1 MTSSEI
7 RKNARTSLA
16 GKWGKGVLITI
27 AYAVVM
33 WLFGFITGLVGEGSV
48 LQTVLEL
55 IVFIISVPLSLGLVF
70 TFMKLKRGEEV
81 GAFDFFKLGFS
92 NFGKSWRLYGSQ
104 IVKLIVPVIC
114 VIVSVVIMVVGLFT
128 FLGNSISPDNLNT
141 LNSLLETSN
150 QTGLENYFASVT
162 FGSSTLL
169 LVGFILWIVSSIY
182 LYIKGLSLSVTFN
195 IAYDEPELTGMQ
207 TASKSQE
214 LMKGHKGGYF
224 ILTLSFIGWAILS
237 VLTLGIGFLWL
248 LPYMQVSFVCFY
260 DALVGKTTE
269 KPVEEKPVETPA
281 E

>member
-104 IVKLIVPVIC
+104 IVKLIVPVI
-114 VIVSVVIMVVGLFT
+114 F
-128 FLGNSISPDNLNT
+128 
-141 LNSLLETSN
+141 
-150 QTGLENYFASVT
+150 
-162 FGSSTLL
+162 
-169 LVGFILWIVSSIY
+169 
-182 LYIKGLSLSVTFN
+182 
-195 IAYDEPELTGMQ
+195 
-207 TASKSQE
+207 
-214 LMKGHKGGYF
+214 
-224 ILTLSFIGWAILS
+224 
-237 VLTLGIGFLWL
+237 
-248 LPYMQVSFVCFY
+248 
-260 DALVGKTTE
+260 
-269 KPVEEKPVETPA
+269 
-281 E
+281 